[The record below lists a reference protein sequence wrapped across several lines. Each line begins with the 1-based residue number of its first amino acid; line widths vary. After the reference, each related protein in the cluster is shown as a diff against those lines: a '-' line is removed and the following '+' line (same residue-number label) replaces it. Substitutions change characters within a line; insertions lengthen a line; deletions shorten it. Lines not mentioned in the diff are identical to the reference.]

1 MLRFVY
7 HFLDGWINEFLP
19 RRKKKASS
27 LPKNQLPLRKW
38 RDLLSN
44 HDDIVGFTC
53 QWHNMISTY
62 RGKDT
67 MK

>member
-1 MLRFVY
+1 M
-7 HFLDGWINEFLP
+7 NEFLP

-27 LPKNQLPLRKW
+27 LPKNDFPLRKW
-38 RDLLSN
+38 RDLLGN
-44 HDDIVGFTC
+44 HDDIVSFTC